1 MGIMDSTAP
10 SRPPVFT
17 IGHSNLELSAFL
29 ALLTKHQID
38 AVADV
43 RSSPFSRFVP
53 QFNRDVLESTLRKV
67 NVRYVPMGGELGARR
82 SERECYI
89 ESQARYDLI
98 AKSPLFQQGLDRVR
112 TGAAK
117 FRLALMCAEKDPL
130 TCHRTILVCRQL
142 RPALAVQHILEDGRL
157 ETMEQAQR
165 RLLDLM
171 GLPAGDLFQTREELI
186 EQAYDKQ
193 GRKIAYM
200 EPAEGGRENAAA
212 ETLG

>member
-1 MGIMDSTAP
+1 METPAT

-17 IGHSNLELSAFL
+17 IGHSNLELSAFI
-29 ALLTKHQID
+29 ALLTQHQVD

-53 QFNRDVLESTLRKV
+53 QFNRDVLESALRKA

-89 ESQARYDLI
+89 DSQARYDLI
-98 AKSPLFQQGLDRVR
+98 AKSPLFQKGLDRVR
-112 TGAAK
+112 SGAAK

-142 RPALAVQHILEDGRL
+142 RPALAVQHILEDGRI
-157 ETMEQAQR
+157 ETMEQAED

-171 GLPAGDLFQTREELI
+171 GLPAGDLFQSREDFV

-193 GRKIAYM
+193 GLKIAYT
-200 EPAEGGRENAAA
+200 EPLDGARENTAAV